1 MATTVKTVSKNK
13 NKERNMSEQKRIKIV
28 GNAFVLTS
36 TLKFDC
42 IKKLEKLNPN
52 ALCLTEQRGEEN
64 VEVFRIGT
72 GKAGAVSKYGVTFA
86 TQNKDG
92 FATVTVLIPE
102 NVDNKKEFI
111 KDAYAKTLF
120 MLHDLEEC
128 AKVSEAE
135 IDQIYAQLDNDI
147 EEE

>member
-1 MATTVKTVSKNK
+1 MATTVKTVSKNH
-13 NKERNMSEQKRIKIV
+13 KEDNMSRIKII

-52 ALCLTEQRGEEN
+52 ALCLSEQQGDEIIEL
-64 VEVFRIGT
+64 FRIGT
-72 GKAGAVSKYGVTFA
+72 GKAGAVSKYGITFA
-86 TQNKDG
+86 TQNKEG
-92 FATVTVLIPE
+92 YATVTALIPDD
-102 NVDNKKEFI
+102 VTNKKDFI

-120 MLHDLEEC
+120 LLKDLEDC
-128 AKVSEAE
+128 VKVSEAE
-135 IDQIYAQLDNDI
+135 IDKIYEELDKEI